1 MIAWSSKLRPAFLER
16 ETRSELF
23 GPRTWLSAV
32 RWTSRTP
39 PRQRVRSVFSLCLQT
54 PVRQS
59 RLTRSPATTRRLCR
73 SHSLCCARA
82 VTAHSTSS
90 APVVTAG
97 PRMCLVNGIQIPVPL
112 YHDRLP
118 GRCKL
123 EFERVSATQPGLARR
138 RTPVAAVVATIVLDR
153 PGWRADPR
161 LCRVTVRAGG
171 GAPSC
176 QASHV
181 DALRRCSGSPL

>member
-32 RWTSRTP
+32 RWTSQTP
-39 PRQRVRSVFSLCLQT
+39 PRQRVRSEFSLCLQT

-59 RLTRSPATTRRLCR
+59 RLTRSPATTMRLCR

-82 VTAHSTSS
+82 ATAPSTSS

-123 EFERVSATQPGLARR
+123 EFERVSASGRVWDGGVPSL
-138 RTPVAAVVATIVLDR
+138 R
-153 PGWRADPR
+153 PSSP
-161 LCRVTVRAGG
+161 
-171 GAPSC
+171 PSC
-176 QASHV
+176 SIVQGAEQTRGFEDV
-181 DALRRCSGSPL
+181 DRCEPTC